1 MRVNFTSQESRLKDV
16 QKHVA
21 AIFILWVLGSNMPGS
36 SGKAIN

>member
-1 MRVNFTSQESRLKDV
+1 MRVNFTSQESRLKD
-16 QKHVA
+16 VA